1 MLQMRLAHS
10 CPCVQGDE
18 RASRPRDSSSSYCT
32 SMMLFVSR
40 FRRAAGALLVVA
52 LLAAAPAGS
61 ALAQSGTSG
70 STSLDAALAEVDSL
84 REAGAFRDAFGQ
96 LNTLRNEHPDHA
108 GVLYRLAFTRV
119 DIGEQ
124 ADSDRQ
130 RETLYSEALDDAE
143 AALQADTSS
152 ANAHLAMAIAQG
164 RVALSAGTKEK
175 IGRSRAVKQHADRAI
190 EINPDLA
197 AAYHV
202 RARWNREV
210 ADLGFFSRAIVKTV
224 YGGLPEA
231 SFEQAVEDFKTAIQ
245 KEDKIVH
252 HLELARTYM
261 KMDRE
266 SDARSELQKVLAMD
280 ASDPDDPMHK
290 RDARKLLDE
299 IG

>member
-1 MLQMRLAHS
+1 
-10 CPCVQGDE
+10 
-18 RASRPRDSSSSYCT
+18 
-32 SMMLFVSR
+32 MMPFSSR
-40 FRRAAGALLVVA
+40 FVRAAGALLVAAV
-52 LLAAAPAGS
+52 LAAAAAGG
-61 ALAQSGTSG
+61 AAAQSDAS
-70 STSLDAALAEVDSL
+70 SASSLDAALAEVDSL

-96 LNTLRNEHPDHA
+96 LSTLRNEHPNHA

-130 RETLYSEALDDAE
+130 RENLYSQALDDAQ
-143 AALQADTSS
+143 AALQADSSS
-152 ANAHLAMAIAQG
+152 ADAHLAMAIAQG
-164 RVALSAGTKEK
+164 RVALTAGTKEK
-175 IGRSRAVKQHADRAI
+175 IRRSRAVKQHADRAI
-190 EINPDLA
+190 EINPNLA

-245 KEDKIVH
+245 KEDGIVH
-252 HLELARTYM
+252 HLELARTYL

-280 ASDPDDPMHK
+280 ASDPDDPRHK
-290 RDARKLLDE
+290 RKARELLDDL
-299 IG
+299 G